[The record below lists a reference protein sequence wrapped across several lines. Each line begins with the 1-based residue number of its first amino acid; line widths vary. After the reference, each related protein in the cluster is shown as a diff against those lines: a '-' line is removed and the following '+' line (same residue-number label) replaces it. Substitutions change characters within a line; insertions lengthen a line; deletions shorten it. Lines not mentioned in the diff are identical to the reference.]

1 MSNTELV
8 QYQSIDE
15 VVQSLSEVS
24 ERAKSHTAIEKIKP
38 KKTLF
43 GEAKT
48 PTIKDINDLV
58 NDVDGQLIDLKNFNI
73 EILDKIRNVCVLLS
87 ALDKKHVDELLETA
101 TAAHEATKKAN
112 NNVKSINSIILILTS
127 LQHLDDLDQ
136 IWEDN
141 EKSQKTLI
149 ALVEHK
155 NELSQIQHIKDID
168 RLWDANNVHA
178 LSLEEIK
185 KLITKLRKEL
195 DKQAETVDGINKT
208 LQVLA
213 ENQTDF
219 FAKINSV
226 LADRQ
231 AEIEK
236 QLDDREKALNDAFA
250 SLKTRIVQ
258 SEDALNKRAVELAE
272 EQSSV
277 IKTMKAEQD
286 DFLQKLEEAQVEQLS
301 VMQKA
306 QEAVLNQLKESQ
318 AIALKEIE
326 KTEEQKLDQI
336 HDDQAQQL
344 TSIKNTVDEE
354 KRILAD
360 TVASLTLKVKI
371 AYLVAGG
378 ASVITIAHLL
388 LSVLG
393 VI

>member
-73 EILDKIRNVCVLLS
+73 EILDKIKNVCVLLS

-136 IWEDN
+136 IWKDN
-141 EKSQKTLI
+141 EKNKETLI
-149 ALVEHK
+149 ALVKQK
-155 NELSQIQHIKDID
+155 NELSQLQHIKDID
-168 RLWDANNVHA
+168 KLWDANNAHT
-178 LSLEEIK
+178 LSIEEIK
-185 KLITKLRKEL
+185 KLIAELRKDL

-213 ENQTDF
+213 ENQTAF

-226 LADRQ
+226 FSERH
-231 AEIEK
+231 AEMEK
-236 QLDDREKALNDAFA
+236 QLDDREKALNEVFA
-250 SLKTRIVQ
+250 SLKTQIEQ
-258 SEDALNKRAVELAE
+258 SEDALNKRVVELSE

-277 IKTMKAEQD
+277 LKTMKAEQD
-286 DFLQKLEEAQVEQLS
+286 DFLRKLEESQAEQLRA
-301 VMQKA
+301 MQKT
-306 QEAVLNQLKESQ
+306 QETVLNQLKESQ
-318 AIALKEIE
+318 TSALNEIGKLESE
-326 KTEEQKLDQI
+326 KLEQI
-336 HDDQAQQL
+336 HKDQAQQL
-344 TSIKNTVDEE
+344 TSIKDTVDNE
-354 KRILAD
+354 KRILTD

-378 ASVITIAHLL
+378 ASAITIIHLL
-388 LSVLG
+388 LSILG

>member
-1 MSNTELV
+1 MSNTALV

-73 EILDKIRNVCVLLS
+73 EILDKIKNVCVLLS

-136 IWEDN
+136 IWKDN
-141 EKSQKTLI
+141 EKNKETLI
-149 ALVEHK
+149 ALVKQK
-155 NELSQIQHIKDID
+155 NELSQLQHIKDID
-168 RLWDANNVHA
+168 KLWDTDNAHT
-178 LSLEEIK
+178 LSIEEIK
-185 KLITKLRKEL
+185 KLIAELRKAL
-195 DKQAETVDGINKT
+195 DKQAETVEGINKT
-208 LQVLA
+208 LCVLA
-213 ENQTDF
+213 ENQTAF

-231 AEIEK
+231 AEMEK
-236 QLDDREKALNDAFA
+236 QLDDCEKALNDVFA
-250 SLKTRIVQ
+250 SLKTQIEQ
-258 SEDALNKRAVELAE
+258 SEDALNKRVVELSE

-277 IKTMKAEQD
+277 LKTMKAEQD
-286 DFLQKLEEAQVEQLS
+286 DFLRKLEESQAEQLRA
-301 VMQKA
+301 MQKT
-306 QEAVLNQLKESQ
+306 QETVLNQLKESQ
-318 AIALKEIE
+318 TSALNEIGKLESE
-326 KTEEQKLDQI
+326 KLEQI
-336 HDDQAQQL
+336 HEDQAQQL
-344 TSIKNTVDEE
+344 TSIKDTVDNE
-354 KRILAD
+354 KRILTD

-378 ASVITIAHLL
+378 ASAITIIHLL
-388 LSVLG
+388 LSIWG